1 MNPFHGLRRILPL
14 LLLLPVPPASALAQ
28 PFPSPVREADSAEA
42 RRLAKPVLA
51 TRLLDDMESPATW
64 THFGPGELSFTTDRA
79 RDGRQSIRL
88 TSPTKTD
95 KPGPVLG
102 RPFAEAGLRRTFA
115 DEDWTGYNRLS
126 VWVYPTLPGFKTVS
140 LLLRF
145 AAEGSERW
153 SYTHGALNFVLL
165 KNGQWNHVVWEIPHL
180 DRRRVRALDFVY
192 RLQGNEP
199 EATNRVCFDLD
210 HLELQRVEA
219 DPFVGWQ
226 VAPGALAYS
235 HVGYLPQGGKVAL
248 ASGLSGRQF
257 RLLDAATGRVVLRK
271 PLERVATPV
280 GEFQR
285 LDFSDVVQSG
295 TYVLEAGALRTPPFP
310 ITSAVW
316 RDTIA
321 AELNLFYCQR
331 CGTAVPGIHDACHR
345 DWQVAH
351 GDQRIVINGGW
362 HDAGDYNKY
371 VVNAGVTV
379 GTLFRAWEDFRPR
392 LEAWRLDLPESGG
405 RLPEFLAELKWELDW
420 LLTMQAPDGSVY
432 HKVSTLRFGAFQPP
446 EAERTARYFAPWS
459 SAATADFVAM
469 TALAARHFRA
479 YEPAF
484 ADRCLA
490 AAGRS
495 YRFLT
500 DHPAGHRADLTGFS
514 TGAYQ
519 TGDTDDRLWAA
530 AELWETTGDLACL
543 RDFEQRLRRFDRRI
557 DTDWDWG
564 NVKNLGLLAYLF
576 SSRSGRDATLVAGVR
591 GSLLATAHAIVT
603 TAQAHGYGRPL
614 GTAYYWGCNG
624 SVARQT
630 LLLQAANRV
639 QPDPAFLQTALDAV
653 GYLLGRNCYG
663 RSFVTGVGLN
673 PPRHPH
679 DRRNSISPG
688 SEPWPGY
695 LVGGGW
701 PGAKDWVDDE
711 KSYQTN
717 EIAIN
722 WNAALIYALAG
733 FLSPASGS

>member
-1 MNPFHGLRRILPL
+1 MGGGARLLGWWCAWGWCIAAAVLGAQAASPPIRLNSVGFLPEAPKRATLALPSTEFSLARAGSDTPVFHG
-14 LLLLPVPPASALAQ
+14 PV
-28 PFPSPVREADSAEA
+28 
-42 RRLAKPVLA
+42 
-51 TRLLDDMESPATW
+51 TGPATNAD
-64 THFGPGELSFTTDRA
+64 TGEALYLADFSQFTRPGTFCLVVPGVGRSAPFAIASNVYDAAFSTVTRGMYLWRCGMAVRA
-79 RDGRQSIRL
+79 R
-88 TSPTKTD
+88 
-95 KPGPVLG
+95 
-102 RPFAEAGLRRTFA
+102 
-115 DEDWTGYNRLS
+115 
-126 VWVYPTLPGFKTVS
+126 
-140 LLLRF
+140 
-145 AAEGSERW
+145 
-153 SYTHGALNFVLL
+153 
-165 KNGQWNHVVWEIPHL
+165 
-180 DRRRVRALDFVY
+180 Y
-192 RLQGNEP
+192 R
-199 EATNRVCFDLD
+199 
-210 HLELQRVEA
+210 
-219 DPFVGWQ
+219 
-226 VAPGALAYS
+226 
-235 HVGYLPQGGKVAL
+235 
-248 ASGLSGRQF
+248 
-257 RLLDAATGRVVLRK
+257 GRVF
-271 PLERVATPV
+271 AH
-280 GEFQR
+280 
-285 LDFSDVVQSG
+285 
-295 TYVLEAGALRTPPFP
+295 A
-310 ITSAVW
+310 
-316 RDTIA
+316 
-321 AELNLFYCQR
+321 
-331 CGTAVPGIHDACHR
+331 ACHTN
-345 DWQVAH
+345 DAWLDYVGGGQA
-351 GDQRIVINGGW
+351 QRNSTGGW

-420 LLTMQAPDGSVY
+420 LLRMQAPDGSVY
-432 HKVSTLRFGAFQPP
+432 HKVSTLRFGAFLPP

-576 SSRSGRDATLVAGVR
+576 SSRPGRDATLVAGVR

-701 PGAKDWVDDE
+701 PGAKDWVDEE

-733 FLSPASGS
+733 FLSPASGSEGGLAGALEPRPFTNRGARVVAAGKECFLGGEKRRQRAQQRAVMLIRRRGADSDLPYRETSHLRTPPRDAPGSAEKRRTSELKSTRVTELY